1 MLPRCI
7 FFNSYIM
14 NVMHHGS
21 RVHISFPIDFL
32 KISVF
37 LSFSLS
43 LSLYTVVHHEF
54 HASRIFFVQ
63 YSLHSPMHGWTS
75 FIGAHRYTSTLIKG
89 YIPLY
94 SSCVC
99 FLVTC
104 TFFSAFFRSITRH
117 DDSAKFFYFISFRF
131 TCVVFAWSIYPEIYL
146 LSLLAQKISF
156 SFYN

>member
-32 KISVF
+32 KIS
-37 LSFSLS
+37 LS
-43 LSLYTVVHHEF
+43 LSLYAVVHHEF
-54 HASRIFFVQ
+54 HASRIFFVH
-63 YSLHSPMHGWTS
+63 YSLHSPMYGRTS
-75 FIGAHRYTSTLIKG
+75 FIGAHHYTSTLIKVFPC
-89 YIPLY
+89 IRV
-94 SSCVC
+94 VC
-99 FLVTC
+99 FLLTC

-117 DDSAKFFYFISFRF
+117 DDSAKLFYFISFG

-146 LSLLAQKISF
+146 LSLLAQQISF
-156 SFYN
+156 SFYD

>member
-89 YIPLY
+89 CIPLY
-94 SSCVC
+94 SSCVFSC
-99 FLVTC
+99 DLHVLLRIFQIDNETRWFREIFLFY
-104 TFFSAFFRSITRH
+104 FFSVHLCGLCFIDLSWDLSAFTACSTNQFQ
-117 DDSAKFFYFISFRF
+117 F
-131 TCVVFAWSIYPEIYL
+131 L
-146 LSLLAQKISF
+146 
-156 SFYN
+156 